1 MKKLFF
7 LLLLSSPLQ
16 AALKTKDF
24 AVVTDGQTGLILV
37 RFFYEYDDITL
48 QLSTSPLHCINN
60 TNKNAS
66 FKFDLYGSAAASES
80 VFPANTTGTGL
91 FNGSTGVINITSLN
105 VNQFDNLHGS
115 FVWPR

>member
-7 LLLLSSPLQ
+7 FLLLSSPLQ
-16 AALKTKDF
+16 AALVTKDF
-24 AVVTDGQTGLILV
+24 AVVTDGPTGAVLV

-48 QLSTSPLHCINN
+48 HLSTSPLHCINN

-66 FKFDLYGSAAASES
+66 FKFDLYGTAPANEA

-91 FNGSTGVINITSLN
+91 FNGSTGLITITNLSK
-105 VNQFDNLHGS
+105 NQFDNLHGS